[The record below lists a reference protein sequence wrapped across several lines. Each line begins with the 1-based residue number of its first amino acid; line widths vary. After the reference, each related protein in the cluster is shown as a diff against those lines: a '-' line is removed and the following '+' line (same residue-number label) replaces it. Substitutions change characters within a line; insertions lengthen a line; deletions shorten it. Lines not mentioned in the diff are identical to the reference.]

1 MLIAGIHTEF
11 LAGSQSPRLNSYAWL
26 RGGRP
31 VWVLPLNDK
40 VLGWFFSATLR
51 GVAVDFVEVVV
62 ADSDEPINP
71 FQFMMDDIMKAI
83 GSANIDPQGLRRQF
97 MGLALGA
104 ESANALPAM
113 SERTRVESLFDLATR
128 HLEAVGFLSSV
139 PWTPRRLLVERP
151 VDIAERCLE
160 GLKPYLDLLA
170 SALAGS
176 VPSGSMDLAVGAET
190 DFASLAAS
198 LSASLGPMF
207 SNAQVG
213 SLVGHYALSALGTQ
227 DLLLPLTP
235 PGDLGV
241 IVGNLERVATAIHV
255 PLDEVA
261 LYWSMRELIVA
272 RVLAQPVIL
281 DRFDTELRL
290 YLLDLKADTTRMME
304 SFAEGAMSD
313 PNFLTNF
320 DPTAMLEQSTS
331 PAQVANVAE
340 LQTTMAVVQAFVELV
355 MAQIGPSVFGSTTWI
370 EGMNQYLDEDP
381 ARSVMASVFGVTLA
395 EVRARA
401 ERFAGEVD
409 GTEDDIAALV
419 AALHDASLFPSPDEL
434 DDPNLWRLRRSVDS

>member
-1 MLIAGIHTEF
+1 M
-11 LAGSQSPRLNSYAWL
+11 
-26 RGGRP
+26 
-31 VWVLPLNDK
+31 
-40 VLGWFFSATLR
+40 
-51 GVAVDFVEVVV
+51 

-104 ESANALPAM
+104 DVANELPAM

-128 HLEAVGFLSSV
+128 HLEAVGFLSNL
-139 PWTPRRLLVERP
+139 PWSRRRLVVERP

-160 GLKPYLDLLA
+160 GLKSYLDLLA
-170 SALAGS
+170 SALSGS
-176 VPSGSMDLAVGAET
+176 VSSGSQPGSMDLSLGSET

-213 SLVGHYALSALGTQ
+213 SLVGHYALSALGSQ

-241 IVGNLERVATAIHV
+241 VVGNLQRVSAAINV

-261 LYWSMRELIVA
+261 LYWSMRELIVS
-272 RVLAQPVIL
+272 RIMAQPIIL
-281 DRFDTELRL
+281 DRFDTQLRL

-320 DPTAMLEQSTS
+320 DPTAMLQQSTS

-355 MAQIGPSVFGSTTWI
+355 MATIGPSVFGSTSWI
-370 EGMNQYLDEDP
+370 DAMNQYLDEDP
-381 ARSVMASVFGVTLA
+381 AHSVMASVFGITLA

-401 ERFAGEVD
+401 ERFARELVGAPDDVD
-409 GTEDDIAALV
+409 ALV
-419 AALHDASLFPSPDEL
+419 AGLHDASLFPSPDEL
-434 DDPNLWRLRRSVDS
+434 DDVNLWRLRRSVDS

>member
-1 MLIAGIHTEF
+1 
-11 LAGSQSPRLNSYAWL
+11 
-26 RGGRP
+26 
-31 VWVLPLNDK
+31 
-40 VLGWFFSATLR
+40 
-51 GVAVDFVEVVV
+51 VV

-83 GSANIDPQGLRRQF
+83 GSANVDPQGLRRQF
-97 MGLALGA
+97 MGLALG
-104 ESANALPAM
+104 SDGANQLPAM
-113 SERTRVESLFDLATR
+113 TERTRVESLFDLASR
-128 HLEAVGFLSSV
+128 HLETVGFISTLSASPEHLV
-139 PWTPRRLLVERP
+139 VERP
-151 VDIAERCLE
+151 VDIAERFLD
-160 GLKPYLDLLA
+160 GFKPYLDLLA
-170 SALAGS
+170 SALSGS
-176 VPSGSMDLAVGAET
+176 VPPMSQPGAMDVSLGSDT

-227 DLLLPLTP
+227 DLLLPLSP
-235 PGDLGV
+235 RGELGV
-241 IVGNLERVATAIHV
+241 VVNNLQKVAAAISI

-261 LYWSMRELIVA
+261 LYWCMRELIVS
-272 RVLAQPVIL
+272 RIMAQPVIE
-281 DRFDTELRL
+281 DRYDTQLRL

-320 DPTAMLEQSTS
+320 DPTAMLQQSTS

-340 LQTTMAVVQAFVELV
+340 LQTTMAVVQALVELA
-355 MAQIGPSVFGSTTWI
+355 MAQIGPMVFGSTSWI

-381 ARSVMASVFGVTLA
+381 ARSVMASVFGITLA

-401 ERFAGEVD
+401 ERFAGELGD
-409 GTEDDIAALV
+409 SAEDISALLAALV
-419 AALHDASLFPSPDEL
+419 DPLLFPSADEL
-434 DDPNLWRLRRSVDS
+434 DDVNLWRLRRSVDS